1 MTGRSLEKQRGRIE
15 AIVYNTQND
24 SIRYLFEL
32 GDAKT

>member
-1 MTGRSLEKQRGRIE
+1 MASRSLEKQHGRIE
-15 AIVYNTQND
+15 AIVYNKQND

>member
-1 MTGRSLEKQRGRIE
+1 MTYRSVEKQRGRIE
-15 AIVYNTQND
+15 AIVYNKHND